1 MSSKTHL
8 RVIDALKTQ
17 PPPPSDLPVIK
28 IEDGSL
34 PDNVRAIAAALAR
47 APDLFTFGERLVRLH
62 PGAKGA
68 AVVPV
73 EPAHVVELVGLYA
86 SLLKFDG
93 RSGADRPA
101 DCPRRLADA
110 YIARR
115 HHPEH
120 KQLQGV
126 VEAPTITADGRL
138 LDRPG
143 YDPESGLFV
152 ACTPADLPNYP
163 GINPRPDADDAKAAI
178 ELLIDALDS
187 WPFVEAGDRSAAL
200 AALVGTIVRR
210 SIPAAPMT
218 GITATAA
225 GTGKSLLADWI
236 SIIATGS
243 RPAVMSLGRN
253 DDENE
258 KRLAGAY
265 LAGDPVI
272 ALDNISFPLGFDLLC
287 QVCTQPR
294 ARFRP
299 LGGSALVTVPTNAQ
313 LIATGNALTIT
324 GDLKRRTLLIRL
336 DAGMERPE
344 LRRFDRDALEYAR
357 AERGRLIAA
366 ALTIPLAYI
375 AAGSPPVDL
384 PPVGSFT
391 EWNLLVRRPLRW
403 LGLPDP
409 LAPAETLREHDPE
422 LERSRLLLS
431 AWFDAFNTKPV
442 TATEVIAAALSV
454 GPASGEYQYPSLRE
468 ALQLICHEKIAAGRL
483 GGWLRS
489 NRGRIVDGLRA
500 VQAGADGHR
509 KIALWS
515 VRADCG

>member
-1 MSSKTHL
+1 MTKPVHL
-8 RVIDALKTQ
+8 RVIDAAKTQ
-17 PPPPSDLPVIK
+17 PPPPSDLPTIK

-34 PDNVRAIAAALAR
+34 PENVAAVGAALAR
-47 APDLFTFGERLVRLH
+47 APDLFTFGERFVHLH
-62 PGAKGA
+62 RSEKGA
-68 AVVPV
+68 VIVPV
-73 EPAHVVELVGLYA
+73 EPAHLMTLAGTYA
-86 SLLKFDG
+86 SLFKFDG

-110 YIARR
+110 YLARR
-115 HHPEH
+115 HFPEH
-120 KQLQGV
+120 KRLSGV

-138 LDRPG
+138 LDQAG
-143 YDPESGLFV
+143 YDPDSGLYV
-152 ACTPADLPNYP
+152 ACDPAELPCYP
-163 GINPRPDADDAKAAI
+163 GMNPRPDADDAKAAA
-178 ELLIDALDS
+178 ELLIDALGT
-187 WPFVEAGDRSAAL
+187 WPFTSEGDRSAAL
-200 AALVGTIVRR
+200 AALIGTVVRR
-210 SIPAAPMT
+210 SIPAAPMV
-218 GITATAA
+218 GVSATAP
-225 GTGKSLLADWI
+225 GTGKSLLADVI
-236 SIIATGS
+236 SIVATGS
-243 RPAVMSLGRN
+243 RPAVMSLGRS

-258 KRLAGAY
+258 KRLAGAF

-287 QVCTQPR
+287 QVCTQPL

-366 ALTIPLAYI
+366 ALTIPLAYL
-375 AAGSPPVDL
+375 AAGSPAVDL

-391 EWNLLVRRPLRW
+391 EWDRLVRRPLRW

-409 LAPAETLREHDPE
+409 LAPAETLREFDPE
-422 LERSRLLLS
+422 LEASRLLLS
-431 AWFDAFNTKPV
+431 AWFDAFNSKPV
-442 TATEVIAAALSV
+442 SAAEVVAAALSV
-454 GPASGEYQYPSLRE
+454 GPASGEYQHPDLRE
-468 ALQLICHEKIAAGRL
+468 ALQLICHEKITARRL

-489 NRGRIVDGLRA
+489 NRDRIVDALRA
-500 VQAGADGHR
+500 VQAGTDGHS
-509 KIALWS
+509 KTALWA
-515 VRADCG
+515 VRTDCG